1 MESVIVMLVWNMA
14 DSIYFRSRLHLTRA
28 ETATPRFNHVTT
40 AQGPASTSQ
49 ELPPERRGCRHRR
62 IGNCRRCRKGRRRY
76 VGKYVSYSLKVST
89 MGRRLT
95 VNNSVGALAGGL
107 AQTGTGVYNGAKD
120 TAGMGEKK
128 AGGIT
133 ADDLEGIAKEG
144 GEKKGEKKA

>member
-1 MESVIVMLVWNMA
+1 
-14 DSIYFRSRLHLTRA
+14 
-28 ETATPRFNHVTT
+28 
-40 AQGPASTSQ
+40 
-49 ELPPERRGCRHRR
+49 
-62 IGNCRRCRKGRRRY
+62 
-76 VGKYVSYSLKVST
+76 